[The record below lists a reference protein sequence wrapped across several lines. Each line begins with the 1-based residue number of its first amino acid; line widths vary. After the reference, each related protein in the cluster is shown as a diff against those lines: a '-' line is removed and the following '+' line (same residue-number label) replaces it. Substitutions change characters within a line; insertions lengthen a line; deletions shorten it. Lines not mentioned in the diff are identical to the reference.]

1 MLDTNMRI
9 LEEQLCFSVYN
20 ASKQFTKLY
29 REALEPFQLT
39 YPQYITLLVLWEKDK
54 QTVTELG
61 KRLAL
66 DSGTLTPMLKRME
79 HIGYVTR
86 IRHVEDE
93 RRVYIELTEKAM
105 EIQPEVL
112 QTVDN
117 CLHLLGFEEQDFTQL
132 LTRIQALTNQLGGI
146 GNEKTL

>member
-1 MLDTNMRI
+1 MDTNMRI

-79 HIGYVTR
+79 HLGYVTR

-93 RRVYIELTEKAM
+93 RRVYIELTEKAV

-112 QTVDN
+112 QSVDN
-117 CLHLLGFEEQDFTQL
+117 CLQLLGFEEQDFTQL
-132 LTRIQALTNQLGGI
+132 LTRIQALTDQLGGI

>member
-1 MLDTNMRI
+1 MDTNMRI

-79 HIGYVTR
+79 HLGYVTR

-93 RRVYIELTEKAM
+93 RRVYIELTEKAV

-112 QTVDN
+112 QSVDN
-117 CLHLLGFEEQDFTQL
+117 CLQLLGFEEQDFTQL

>member
-79 HIGYVTR
+79 HLGYVTR

-105 EIQPEVL
+105 EIQPGVL
-112 QTVDN
+112 QSVDN
-117 CLHLLGFEEQDFTQL
+117 CLQLLGFEEQDFTQL

>member
-1 MLDTNMRI
+1 MDTNMRI

-79 HIGYVTR
+79 HLGYVTR

-112 QTVDN
+112 QSVDN
-117 CLHLLGFEEQDFTQL
+117 CLQLLGFEEQDFTQL

>member
-79 HIGYVTR
+79 HLGYVTR
-86 IRHVEDE
+86 VRHVEDE
-93 RRVYIELTEKAM
+93 RSVYIELTEKAV

-112 QTVDN
+112 QSVDN
-117 CLHLLGFEEQDFTQL
+117 CLQLLGFEEQDFTQL

>member
-1 MLDTNMRI
+1 MDTNMRI

-79 HIGYVTR
+79 HLGYVTR

-93 RRVYIELTEKAM
+93 RCVYIELTEKAV

-112 QTVDN
+112 QSVDN
-117 CLHLLGFEEQDFTQL
+117 CLQLLGFEEQDFTQL

>member
-1 MLDTNMRI
+1 MLNTNMRI

-79 HIGYVTR
+79 HLGYVTR
-86 IRHVEDE
+86 VRHVEDE
-93 RRVYIELTEKAM
+93 RRVYIELTEKAV

-112 QTVDN
+112 QSVDN
-117 CLHLLGFEEQDFTQL
+117 CLQLLGFEEQDFTQL

>member
-39 YPQYITLLVLWEKDK
+39 YPQYITLLVLWERDK

-79 HIGYVTR
+79 HLGYVTR

-112 QTVDN
+112 QSVDN
-117 CLHLLGFEEQDFTQL
+117 CLQLLGFEEQDFTQL

>member
-1 MLDTNMRI
+1 MDTNMRI

-66 DSGTLTPMLKRME
+66 DSGTLTPMLKRIE
-79 HIGYVTR
+79 HLGYVTR

-93 RRVYIELTEKAM
+93 RRVYIELTEKAV

-112 QTVDN
+112 QSVDN
-117 CLHLLGFEEQDFTQL
+117 CLQLLGFEEQDFTQL

>member
-1 MLDTNMRI
+1 MLDTNTRI

-39 YPQYITLLVLWEKDK
+39 YPQYIALLVLWEVEE
-54 QTVTELG
+54 QTVSELG

-79 HIGYVTR
+79 HLGYVTR
-86 IRHVEDE
+86 SRHPEDE
-93 RRVYIELTEKAM
+93 RRVYIRLTEKAIK
-105 EIQPEVL
+105 IQPDVL
-112 QTVDN
+112 KKRGQLPSITRF
-117 CLHLLGFEEQDFTQL
+117 CRIRLHTITYQNT
-132 LTRIQALTNQLGGI
+132 IVN
-146 GNEKTL
+146 KTIRRNRK

>member
-79 HIGYVTR
+79 HLGYVTR

-93 RRVYIELTEKAM
+93 RRVYIELTEKAV

-112 QTVDN
+112 QSVDN
-117 CLHLLGFEEQDFTQL
+117 CLQLLGFEEQDFTQL
-132 LTRIQALTNQLGGI
+132 LTRIQALTDQLGGI

>member
-79 HIGYVTR
+79 HLGYVTR

-93 RRVYIELTEKAM
+93 RRVYIELTEKAV

-112 QTVDN
+112 QSVDN
-117 CLHLLGFEEQDFTQL
+117 CLQLLGFEEQDFTQL

-146 GNEKTL
+146 GNEKTV

>member
-1 MLDTNMRI
+1 MDTNMRI

-54 QTVTELG
+54 QTLTELG

-79 HIGYVTR
+79 HLGYVTR

-93 RRVYIELTEKAM
+93 RRVYIELTEKAV

-112 QTVDN
+112 QSVDN
-117 CLHLLGFEEQDFTQL
+117 CLQLLGFEEQDFTQL

>member
-1 MLDTNMRI
+1 MDTSMRI

-79 HIGYVTR
+79 HLGYVTR

-93 RRVYIELTEKAM
+93 RRVYIELTEKAV

-112 QTVDN
+112 QSVDN
-117 CLHLLGFEEQDFTQL
+117 CLQLLGFEEQDFTQL

>member
-1 MLDTNMRI
+1 MDTNTRI

-29 REALEPFQLT
+29 REALDPFQLT
-39 YPQYITLLVLWEKDK
+39 YPQYITLLVLWEGEK
-54 QTVTELG
+54 QTVTDLG

-79 HIGYVTR
+79 NLGYVTR
-86 IRHVEDE
+86 SRHPEDE
-93 RRVYIELTEKAM
+93 RHVYIELTEKAI
-105 EIQPEVL
+105 EIQPAVL
-112 QTVDN
+112 KSVDT
-117 CLHLLGFEEQDFTQL
+117 CLQLLGFEEQDYTQL
-132 LTRIQALTNQLGGI
+132 LTKLQALTNQLGGI

>member
-79 HIGYVTR
+79 HLGYITR

-93 RRVYIELTEKAM
+93 RRVYIELTEKAV

-112 QTVDN
+112 QSVDN
-117 CLHLLGFEEQDFTQL
+117 CLQLLGFEEQDFTQL

>member
-29 REALEPFQLT
+29 REALESFQLT

-79 HIGYVTR
+79 HLGYVTR

-112 QTVDN
+112 QSVDN
-117 CLHLLGFEEQDFTQL
+117 CLQLLGFEEQDFTQL

>member
-54 QTVTELG
+54 QTLTELG

-79 HIGYVTR
+79 HLGYVTR

-93 RRVYIELTEKAM
+93 RRVYIELTEKAV

-112 QTVDN
+112 QSVDN
-117 CLHLLGFEEQDFTQL
+117 CLQLLGFEEQDFTQL

>member
-1 MLDTNMRI
+1 MVTNMRI

-79 HIGYVTR
+79 HLGYVTR

-93 RRVYIELTEKAM
+93 RRVYIELTEKAV

-112 QTVDN
+112 QSVDN
-117 CLHLLGFEEQDFTQL
+117 CLQLLGFEEKDFTQL

>member
-1 MLDTNMRI
+1 MLVTNMRI

-79 HIGYVTR
+79 HLGYVTR

-93 RRVYIELTEKAM
+93 RRVYIELTEKAV

-112 QTVDN
+112 QSVDN
-117 CLHLLGFEEQDFTQL
+117 CLQLLGFEEKDFTQL

>member
-29 REALEPFQLT
+29 REALESFQLT

-79 HIGYVTR
+79 HLGYVTR

-112 QTVDN
+112 QSVDN
-117 CLHLLGFEEQDFTQL
+117 CLQLLGFEEQDFTQL

-146 GNEKTL
+146 GNEKTV

>member
-1 MLDTNMRI
+1 MDTNMRI

-79 HIGYVTR
+79 HLGYVTR

-112 QTVDN
+112 QSVDN
-117 CLHLLGFEEQDFTQL
+117 CLQLLGFEEQDFTQL

-146 GNEKTL
+146 GNEKTV

>member
-1 MLDTNMRI
+1 MDSNMRI

-79 HIGYVTR
+79 HLGYVTR

-93 RRVYIELTEKAM
+93 RRVYIELTEKAV

-112 QTVDN
+112 QSVDN
-117 CLHLLGFEEQDFTQL
+117 CLQLLGFEEQDFTQL

>member
-1 MLDTNMRI
+1 MNTNMRI

-79 HIGYVTR
+79 HLGYVTR
-86 IRHVEDE
+86 VRHVEDE
-93 RRVYIELTEKAM
+93 RRVYIELTEKAV

-112 QTVDN
+112 QSVDN
-117 CLHLLGFEEQDFTQL
+117 CLQLLGFEEQDFTQL

>member
-1 MLDTNMRI
+1 MLDTNTRI

-29 REALEPFQLT
+29 REALDPFQLT
-39 YPQYITLLVLWEKDK
+39 YPQYITLLVLWEGEK
-54 QTVTELG
+54 QTVTDLG

-79 HIGYVTR
+79 NLGYVTR
-86 IRHVEDE
+86 SRHPEDE
-93 RRVYIELTEKAM
+93 RHVYIELTEKAI
-105 EIQPEVL
+105 EIQPAVL
-112 QTVDN
+112 KSVDT
-117 CLHLLGFEEQDFTQL
+117 CLQLLGFEEQDYTQL
-132 LTRIQALTNQLGGI
+132 LTKLQALTNQLGGI

>member
-54 QTVTELG
+54 QTLTELG

-79 HIGYVTR
+79 HLGYVTR
-86 IRHVEDE
+86 VRHVEDE
-93 RRVYIELTEKAM
+93 RRVYIELTEKAV

-112 QTVDN
+112 QSVDN
-117 CLHLLGFEEQDFTQL
+117 CLQLLGFEEQDFTQL

>member
-1 MLDTNMRI
+1 MDTNMRI

-29 REALEPFQLT
+29 RKALEPFQLT

-79 HIGYVTR
+79 HLGYVTR

-112 QTVDN
+112 QSVDN
-117 CLHLLGFEEQDFTQL
+117 CLQLLGFEEQDFTQL

>member
-79 HIGYVTR
+79 HLGYVTR

-112 QTVDN
+112 QSVDN
-117 CLHLLGFEEQDFTQL
+117 CLQLLGFEEQDFTQL

-146 GNEKTL
+146 GNEKTV

>member
-1 MLDTNMRI
+1 MDTNMRI

-29 REALEPFQLT
+29 REALESFQLT

-79 HIGYVTR
+79 HLGYVTR

-112 QTVDN
+112 QSVDN
-117 CLHLLGFEEQDFTQL
+117 CLQLLGFEEQDFTQL

-146 GNEKTL
+146 GNEKTV

>member
-1 MLDTNMRI
+1 MDTNMRI
-9 LEEQLCFSVYN
+9 LEDQLCFSVYN

-79 HIGYVTR
+79 HLGYVTR

-112 QTVDN
+112 QSVDN
-117 CLHLLGFEEQDFTQL
+117 CLQLLGFEEQDFTQL

>member
-1 MLDTNMRI
+1 MDTNMRI

-79 HIGYVTR
+79 HLGYVTR
-86 IRHVEDE
+86 VRHVEDE
-93 RRVYIELTEKAM
+93 RSVYIELTEKAV

-112 QTVDN
+112 QSVDN
-117 CLHLLGFEEQDFTQL
+117 CLQLLGFEEQDFTQL

>member
-66 DSGTLTPMLKRME
+66 DSGTLTPMLKRIE
-79 HIGYVTR
+79 HLGYVTR

-93 RRVYIELTEKAM
+93 RRVYIELTEKAV

-112 QTVDN
+112 QSVDN
-117 CLHLLGFEEQDFTQL
+117 CLQLLGFEEQDFTQL